1 MSSLVEIF
9 LVTLLKSH
17 GVFLTCDMWGGLENL
32 VIVSKL
38 QLQLQAICDNIRD
51 IGYIAER

>member
-1 MSSLVEIF
+1 MEYFSH
-9 LVTLLKSH
+9 VTC
-17 GVFLTCDMWGGLENL
+17 GGGLENL